1 MQFDRSFPEAVVE
14 KYNEVAVCIATAQA
28 AATSA
33 ETVSGADIEERTS
46 ATGSASVAVSTG
58 TVIQNANNLGS
69 AAEELTGGGP
79 PVLLGG
85 ASTAFGNMRMK
96 LLTAEQAM
104 QVKRAL
110 IGRRLHFY
118 DRMRGHKEPSSG
130 GGGLKLVKSI
140 TDFTHSRKHGSSHQ
154 FDKGLLLLIIR
165 SLLLVSRSVQSASL
179 ECVLRNINST
189 NTLHVCY
196 V

>member
-1 MQFDRSFPEAVVE
+1 MVE
-14 KYNEVAVCIATAQA
+14 KYNELAARIATTQA
-28 AATSA
+28 AAASA
-33 ETVSGADIEERTS
+33 ETLSAADIAERTS
-46 ATGSASVAVSTG
+46 ATGSASVAVGIGSG
-58 TVIQNANNLGS
+58 IQNANNLGS

-79 PVLLGG
+79 SVSLGG
-85 ASTAFGNMRMK
+85 GSTAFGNTRMK
-96 LLTAEQAM
+96 PLTAEQAI

-154 FDKGLLLLIIR
+154 LDKGLLLLIIR
-165 SLLLVSRSVQSASL
+165 SLLLVSRSVQSANL
-179 ECVLRNINST
+179 ECVFA
-189 NTLHVCY
+189 
-196 V
+196 